1 MNFGWISLSFGQI
14 VNLLLFLL
22 SGILFGLFSSRQSIF
37 CVRRI
42 RTVYRECGFG
52 LRFVTRIPFCVLFL
66 VCAFLLFPSWFA
78 THTVAGAVAYM
89 AVLLYFFS
97 KGWPNTRPL

>member
-1 MNFGWISLSFGQI
+1 MNFGWMGLSFGQI
-14 VNLLLFLL
+14 VNLLLYLL

-42 RTVYRECGFG
+42 RAVYGESGFG
-52 LRFVTRIPFCVLFL
+52 FRFLTRIPFSVLFL
-66 VCAFLLFPSWFA
+66 VCAFALFPGWFA
-78 THTVAGAVAYM
+78 TRTVAGATAYL

-97 KGWPNTRPL
+97 KGWSNTRP